1 MFLTAEDISRNLNDK
16 ETISN
21 LLVIQKYKPLQRSS
35 ELIAT
40 IHRVTRKCINLT
52 LTFKNKPY
60 LLREKKNHFFTQA
73 ISEKDTIM
81 QKLTKEHKYS
91 LST

>member
-1 MFLTAEDISRNLNDK
+1 MFLTAEVISRNLNDK
-16 ETISN
+16 ATISN

-35 ELIAT
+35 ELTAT
-40 IHRVTRKCINLT
+40 IHRVARKCINLT

-60 LLREKKNHFFTQA
+60 LLRKKKNTFLPKQF
-73 ISEKDTIM
+73 SEKDTIM
-81 QKLTKEHKYS
+81 QKLTKEHKHS